1 MDGGKAFQEAILTS
15 DTRTKSCSAVIETPS
30 GKITIGGTVKGAGMI
45 QPNMATMLAFL
56 TSDAAVSPT
65 FLKECLSSRWINFNR
80 MTIDG
85 DMSTNDS
92 VLFLANGFSGVNFG

>member
-1 MDGGKAFQEAILTS
+1 MPMSRITAGIAHACQDTIEELDGGKAFQEAILTS

-56 TSDAAVSPT
+56 TTD
-65 FLKECLSSRWINFNR
+65 
-80 MTIDG
+80 
-85 DMSTNDS
+85 
-92 VLFLANGFSGVNFG
+92 SGVSSHT